1 MRGALGPFGLMF
13 PTECFP
19 FCLMPLSYPR
29 PDLIIYGERVIIQ
42 ARRCRPG
49 NGDARLRSTCTR
61 ASPKVRYVSRHDA
74 IAHCSFLAHVNWNGI
89 TAGLLAIL
97 AAPVLLRIAVAIL
110 LPLILVAA
118 LAPRMGIEVPLL
130 LLAGIL
136 LLILTGRRGRRVE
149 RNSRSR

>member
-1 MRGALGPFGLMF
+1 
-13 PTECFP
+13 
-19 FCLMPLSYPR
+19 
-29 PDLIIYGERVIIQ
+29 
-42 ARRCRPG
+42 
-49 NGDARLRSTCTR
+49 
-61 ASPKVRYVSRHDA
+61 
-74 IAHCSFLAHVNWNGI
+74 VNWNGI